1 MHSDTREAAKRL
13 LGALQFS
20 QVKSLTLTL
29 TSALIAAGIA
39 FTPTYT
45 GLEPA
50 GQWALWILVF
60 SALMWV
66 TEAIPPFATSL
77 VSIGLM
83 IAILGRPGGVFA
95 TTDKDWEMF
104 IRPWGSSLIWLFF
117 GGFVLAAGA
126 ARTGLD
132 RWMAL
137 RTLGLFGKKPAM
149 VLMGVMLITAVLS
162 MFVSNTA
169 TATLMLAVL
178 GPIINPAEGEPRRRF
193 EDAAAEP
200 DPQLGLLSKG
210 LLLGIAL
217 AANIGGMGTII
228 GTPPNAIAAGV
239 LADEGAGIDFARWMV
254 LAVPPAA
261 ALLAVGWGFLLARYL
276 GGSSF
281 VDLESFSLG
290 ETRAEPVPKLRQ
302 VIVAFTFSATVL
314 MWMTSPLTGIPTT
327 VVSFLPIC
335 MLTATG
341 ILSADDIRRLP
352 WDILLLITG
361 GLSLGVAIDQTGLAD
376 WVVGQLPTDD
386 LPLMAIVL
394 GFGYLTLVLSNLMS
408 NTATANIVLPLAVA
422 ILAATDPGDAR
433 LIVPVALSA
442 SLAMCLPISTPP
454 NAIIYGSGQIGSLDL
469 LLAGLVV
476 GVIGPV
482 VATLWCWNA
491 LAWV

>member
-1 MHSDTREAAKRL
+1 MHSDTRSAAQQL
-13 LGALQFS
+13 LGAMKFS
-20 QVKSLTLTL
+20 QLRSLSLTVGA
-29 TSALIAAGIA
+29 ALLAAVVA
-39 FTPTYT
+39 LVPAHE
-45 GLEPA
+45 GLDPA
-50 GQWALWILVF
+50 GRWALWILVF

-77 VSIGLM
+77 LAIGLM

-95 TTDKDWEMF
+95 TDPKDWEMF

-117 GGFVLAAGA
+117 GGFCLAAGA
-126 ARTGLD
+126 SRTGLD
-132 RWMAL
+132 RWLAL
-137 RTLGLFGKKPAM
+137 RTLGHFGKKPAM

-178 GPIINPAEGEPRRRF
+178 GPMLVEEGTQRRRAEDEPAEPSPEG
-193 EDAAAEP
+193 ASLA
-200 DPQLGLLSKG
+200 KG

-239 LADEGAGIDFARWMV
+239 LADEDAAIDFARWMV

-261 ALLAVGWGFLLARYL
+261 MLLAIGWGFLLLRYL
-276 GGSSF
+276 GSGAFRS
-281 VDLESFSLG
+281 LESFSLG
-290 ETRAEPVPKLRQ
+290 NTDAPPVPPLRQ
-302 VIVAFTFSATVL
+302 SIVVFTFTATVAL
-314 MWMTSPLTGIPTT
+314 WMTSPLTGIPTT

-335 MLTATG
+335 ALTATG
-341 ILSADDIRRLP
+341 ILTGDDIRRLP

-361 GLSLGVAIDQTGLAD
+361 GLSLGVAIAETGLAD
-376 WVVGQLPTDD
+376 WVVGQLPTDN
-386 LPLMAIVL
+386 LPVIAIVL

-422 ILAATDPGDAR
+422 ILASGDSGDAR
-433 LIVPVALSA
+433 LIVPIALSA

-454 NAIIYGSGQIGSLDL
+454 NAIIYGSGRLGSLDL
-469 LLAGLVV
+469 LAAGLVV
-476 GVIGPV
+476 GVIGPLI
-482 VATLWCWNA
+482 ATFWSWMA
-491 LAWV
+491 LGWV